1 MNAALE
7 AAAAMDPRW
16 LLLVL
21 LLMLNVWSTWMIA
34 LSNAPRR
41 EKVLWV
47 VVIAL
52 CPIVGG
58 VLWFVFGPKPWI
70 YES

>member
-1 MNAALE
+1 
-7 AAAAMDPRW
+7 
-16 LLLVL
+16 
-21 LLMLNVWSTWMIA
+21 MIA

-58 VLWFVFGPKPWI
+58 VLWFVFGPKPWM